1 MCIHSSCNILERRL
15 KQKDEDS
22 FTKRNEFQR
31 DRDRIIHSRAFRRL
45 MHKTQ
50 IFNANKGDHYR
61 NRLTHTLEVMQIA
74 RSIGRELKL
83 NEDLIEAIALGHDL
97 GHTPFGHIGERTL
110 NEILSKGIDGY
121 IKPICEGFKHNY
133 QSVRLVDSI
142 ENRCDDYT
150 GLNLTVA
157 VREGIIKHTKLK
169 INGQLI
175 KYEKKEL
182 DDRILRMDLE
192 NSFTLEGQVVAIA
205 DEIAQITHDIDDGIR
220 GGIIRFKDFMDCELV
235 KTYLAC
241 AKINLNNMNLTY
253 DQKSHLIKSC
263 IGFLIKD
270 VIDSS
275 RIKIEK
281 YHQVYGEPKFKRV
294 NDVYEKQCI
303 SFSDKIKPQAEA
315 LEKSKTS
322 WIICSA
328 EISQSDAKAEY
339 MIKQIFKAYYKHPKQ
354 LPDYILARYQE
365 TTCDEL
371 IRINLDDKKL
381 QNDRFFV
388 RLICDHI
395 AGMTDQFAARE
406 YMRLYQPEY
415 Y

>member
-1 MCIHSSCNILERRL
+1 M
-15 KQKDEDS
+15 
-22 FTKRNEFQR
+22 
-31 DRDRIIHSRAFRRL
+31 
-45 MHKTQ
+45 
-50 IFNANKGDHYR
+50 
-61 NRLTHTLEVMQIA
+61 
-74 RSIGRELKL
+74 
-83 NEDLIEAIALGHDL
+83 
-97 GHTPFGHIGERTL
+97 
-110 NEILSKGIDGY
+110 
-121 IKPICEGFKHNY
+121 
-133 QSVRLVDSI
+133 
-142 ENRCDDYT
+142 
-150 GLNLTVA
+150 A

-169 INGQLI
+169 IDGKLV

-192 NSFTLEGQVVAIA
+192 HSFTLEGQVVAIA

-220 GGIIRFKDFMDCELV
+220 GGIIKFADFTECELV
-235 KTYLAC
+235 KTYLASE
-241 AKINLNNMNLTY
+241 KINLNNTTLTY

-275 RIKIEK
+275 RTKIEN
-281 YHQVYGEPKFKRV
+281 YYRNYGEPKFKTV
-294 NDVYEKQCI
+294 NDVYEQQCV

-354 LPDYILARYQE
+354 LPDYILARYQK
-365 TTCDEL
+365 TPCDKL
-371 IRINLDDKKL
+371 IRINLDDEKL